1 MAILNSIILS
11 VVSILVINAYLMTFP
26 FLKLRIEEYPPKYL
40 IQRNN
45 TFDMQRN
52 KECAAYS
59 TAYVLRHFGLNAE
72 GDALYKNFPSKT
84 RSGTIYTK
92 GIRTVLK
99 SYGYKTK
106 YYKGS
111 IQSLKYEV
119 SKGIPV
125 IVFIKVHK
133 NQSALHFVPV
143 VGYDEEY
150 IYVSESLKELVNCD
164 ETGYNRKIPINE
176 FKQLWDVK
184 TLYMPFY
191 SNTFVT
197 VKNA

>member
-1 MAILNSIILS
+1 MNIINSIILS
-11 VVSILVINAYLMTFP
+11 IVSVLFINAYLMTFP
-26 FLKLRIEEYPPKYL
+26 ILKLWKKDYPPKFQ

-45 TFDMQRN
+45 TINMQKN
-52 KECAAYS
+52 KECAAFS

-106 YYKGS
+106 YYKGT
-111 IQSLKYEV
+111 IQTLKYEV

-125 IVFIKVHK
+125 IAFIKVHK
-133 NQSALHFVPV
+133 N
-143 VGYDEEY
+143 
-150 IYVSESLKELVNCD
+150 
-164 ETGYNRKIPINE
+164 
-176 FKQLWDVK
+176 
-184 TLYMPFY
+184 
-191 SNTFVT
+191 
-197 VKNA
+197 

>member
-1 MAILNSIILS
+1 MNIIKSIILS
-11 VVSILVINAYLMTFP
+11 IVVISFINAYLMTFP
-26 FLKLRIEEYPPKYL
+26 ILTLRKKEYPPKYQ

-45 TFDMQRN
+45 KIDMQKN

-59 TAYVLRHFGLNAE
+59 TAFVLRHFGKSADGE
-72 GDALYKNFPSKT
+72 ALYQNFPSKT
-84 RSGTIYTK
+84 SSGTIYTK

-99 SYGYKTK
+99 SYGFKTK
-106 YYKGS
+106 YYKGT

-143 VGYDEEY
+143 VGYDDEN